1 MRHSKKEKHQIRVT
15 GVLIEKKQILL
26 VHQKVHSRRDWS
38 LPGGRV
44 EKGESLQDA
53 IIREMQEETGLDV
66 AVIRMLYLAEKPEE
80 NLLHITFEL
89 RRKRGN
95 LRLPTNEFDE
105 NPISDVR
112 FVPTNKLEDYGFS
125 ETWCHLVAN
134 AFPNAPIY
142 SGHKQNIG
150 L

>member
-1 MRHSKKEKHQIRVT
+1 MKTGNHQIRVT
-15 GVLIEKKQILL
+15 GILIEKEQILL
-26 VHQKVHSRRDWS
+26 VRQKVTSERHWS

-44 EKGESLQDA
+44 EEDESLQAA

-66 AVIRMLYLAEKPEE
+66 SVIRLLYLAEKPEDH
-80 NLLHITFEL
+80 LLHITFEL
-89 RRKRGN
+89 RRKGGD

-112 FVPTNKLEDYGFS
+112 FVPTNKLTDFGFT
-125 ETWCHLVAN
+125 EKWCDLVAN
-134 AFPNAPIY
+134 AFPGAPAY
-142 SGHKQNIG
+142 VGHKQNIG